1 MVRVM
6 NFIGAGCAKRPR
18 RNEELRKGEL
28 GRGAVEGGVNQPG
41 LLYSGRGEQ
50 EYSA

>member
-6 NFIGAGCAKRPR
+6 DFIGAGCAKRPR
-18 RNEELRKGEL
+18 RNEELRNDEL
-28 GRGAVEGGVNQPG
+28 GRGDAEGDVNQPR

-50 EYSA
+50 DYSA